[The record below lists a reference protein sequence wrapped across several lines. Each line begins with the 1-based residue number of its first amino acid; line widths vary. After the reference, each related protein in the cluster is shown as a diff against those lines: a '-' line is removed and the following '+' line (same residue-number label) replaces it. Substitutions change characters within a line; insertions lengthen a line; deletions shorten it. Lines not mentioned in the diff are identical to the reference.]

1 MNKINSIKALLI
13 SPIIIS
19 LKRYYLPIFRK
30 SELFFKCYN
39 EGLYHMTKEENII
52 NILESGYLKASS
64 KYQSYGDKKVFLF
77 AGIPTV
83 EDICINASFKEK
95 LVAIKINPTNEEL
108 SAFIYRSK
116 DDEAIAYQGNLTLT
130 DKQIEIVYLGL
141 YKEKDN
147 FLYKTISKEEYDN
160 YKPNFDNKDFQNNFV
175 RQLKSW
181 IMGLNK
187 QYEYTMNYFNNVK
200 NNLSKNFQNKKK

>member
-1 MNKINSIKALLI
+1 MNKINYIKALLI
-13 SPIIIS
+13 SPISIS
-19 LKRYYLPIFRK
+19 LKRYYSPVLEK
-30 SELFFKCYN
+30 NDLLLKCYN
-39 EGLYHMTKEENII
+39 EGLYHITKEENII
-52 NILESGYLKASS
+52 DILESGYLKASNR
-64 KYQSYGDKKVFLF
+64 YQSYGDRKVFLF

-83 EDICINASFKEK
+83 ADICINGSFKEK
-95 LVAIKINPTNEEL
+95 LVAIKINPTYEQL
-108 SAFIYRSK
+108 ASFIYRSK
-116 DDEAIAYQGNLTLT
+116 DDESIAYLGNLSLA

-141 YKEKDN
+141 SKEKDN
-147 FLYKTISKEEYDN
+147 FIYKTISKEEYDN

-200 NNLSKNFQNKKK
+200 NNLSKNFQNKNK

>member
-39 EGLYHMTKEENII
+39 EGLYHITKEENII

-83 EDICINASFKEK
+83 EDVCINTSFKEK
-95 LVAIKINPTNEEL
+95 LVAIKINPTYEQL
-108 SAFIYRSK
+108 LTFIFRNK
-116 DDEAIAYQGNLTLT
+116 DDEAIAYLGNLSLT

-147 FLYKTISKEEYDN
+147 FIYKTISKEEYDN
-160 YKPNFDNKDFQNNFV
+160 YKLNFDDKIFQNNFL
-175 RQLKSW
+175 RQLKAW
-181 IMGLNK
+181 LIGLDK
-187 QYEYTMNYFNNVK
+187 QYTYTMNYFNTVK
-200 NNLSKNFQNKKK
+200 NNLSKNFQSNKK